1 MLKTITI
8 ISFIYSFLIIGL
20 GVIST
25 LSTGETKILFLGL
38 QYGLL
43 IGHLLFF
50 ICWILYIRKEMQYG
64 FILVWFIS
72 YYYHS
77 NYMLFSF
84 IFKLYESLF

>member
-1 MLKTITI
+1 MVI

-50 ICWILYIRKEMQYG
+50 ICWIFYITKEIWYVRKFSIWLFYRN
-64 FILVWFIS
+64 
-72 YYYHS
+72 S
-77 NYMLFSF
+77 NRNYNYFN
-84 IFKLYESLF
+84 